1 MAWAAASAPAVSAT
15 GFMIQGHIVQ
25 NMGDPRNLRIRNV
38 HGAGQLPTA
47 TCLEPPSHPPPGARP
62 RWPTAYGHGRHR
74 PGKLAPSATKSAQL
88 ANAKG
93 GNA

>member
-15 GFMIQGHIVQ
+15 GFMIRGHIVQ

-38 HGAGQLPTA
+38 HGAGQ
-47 TCLEPPSHPPPGARP
+47 PPSHPPPGARP
-62 RWPTAYGHGRHR
+62 RWPTAYGRGRHR